1 MDKITATIKIDRDK
15 IFNEVAK
22 LTSYMGAKS
31 QDSYDNIF
39 MSDDEQE
46 FLERAFILAH
56 SECAEML
63 YPHVKREIFPDI
75 DKTETDEDKPE
86 GMPDGEITE
95 EDVIK
100 NESEEVVE
108 PAVVYDIILALPK
121 HFSHTTITLV
131 ENLVH
136 EYLVSRLMS
145 EWVMIT
151 APEKHFYWIERYAE
165 AKRKISIALT
175 ARTKPLRRILR
186 PF

>member
-1 MDKITATIKIDRDK
+1 MNKITATIKIDRDK

-22 LTSYMGAKS
+22 YTSYMGAKS

-63 YPHVKREIFPDI
+63 YPHVKREIFP
-75 DKTETDEDKPE
+75 ETDE
-86 GMPDGEITE
+86 EIIE
-95 EDVIK
+95 K
-100 NESEEVVE
+100 KVVD
-108 PAVVYDIILALPK
+108 PAVVYYIILALPK

-131 ENLVH
+131 ENLIH

-151 APEKHFYWIERYAE
+151 APEKHSYWIERYIE
-165 AKRKISIALT
+165 TKRKISIALT
-175 ARTKPLRRILR
+175 VRTQPLRRILR

>member
-63 YPHVKREIFPDI
+63 YPHVKREIFPDM
-75 DKTETDEDKPE
+75 DKPETDED
-86 GMPDGEITE
+86 
-95 EDVIK
+95 
-100 NESEEVVE
+100 ESEEVVE
-108 PAVVYDIILALPK
+108 PAVVYDIVLSLPK

-131 ENLVH
+131 ENLIH

-151 APEKHFYWIERYAE
+151 VPEKHSYWIERYAE
-165 AKRKISIALT
+165 AKRKISVALT
-175 ARTKPLRRILR
+175 ARTKPLRRKSR